1 MILWKAF
8 IYLILPAVNITNF
21 LKIIQFKCTSYRILA
36 FCLVSFIL
44 SIIMI
49 KSSHIILSDIPP
61 NKKHKVNKNNG
72 MWIKDKCWYILN
84 SLMSSWKVNSSFY
97 FLADSIL
104 LTHTQNLLEFQPSAM
119 KTSCGILIRPCPV
132 PIRDSVQRNDAK
144 NVPNK
149 TWIFIS
155 VVHNAYEKHQLLV
168 SFLSGSLS

>member
-1 MILWKAF
+1 MQVISTRSLCYPLYILSSGNHQGQSIKQQSF
-8 IYLILPAVNITNF
+8 SPKLLGEKNKVLY
-21 LKIIQFKCTSYRILA
+21 
-36 FCLVSFIL
+36 FIL

-72 MWIKDKCWYILN
+72 TWIKDECWSILN
-84 SLMSSWKVNSSFY
+84 SLMSSRKVNSLFY
-97 FLADSIL
+97 FLADNIL

-155 VVHNAYEKHQLLV
+155 VVHNAYEKC
-168 SFLSGSLS
+168 